1 MAFVARVE
9 GSGRAVGPY
18 ARMASPNTHAVLTG
32 PRHTGALTAMK
43 YGRSMNECSRPS
55 DSSFVYR
62 IAELS
67 STLRPSASP

>member
-1 MAFVARVE
+1 
-9 GSGRAVGPY
+9 
-18 ARMASPNTHAVLTG
+18 MASPNTHAVLTG